1 MDKGHVI
8 DVLDHGYVK
17 FIDSMGSD
25 ESVIEAA
32 RMSTGRGFEG
42 WTIETCAK
50 CGLRRING
58 EEKTISCG
66 IGTREAHEYKVTGGD
81 ASLLDFLWRK
91 KHSTP
96 FEMVELALEIQAPIM
111 VFREWQRHRTQS
123 YNEFSARYSQMP
135 NLHYMPDAS
144 RLKKQSSNNKQGTGE
159 EEFPQEYIDMTL
171 EELEYEQKQTY
182 SHYEQMLSEGVAKE
196 IARLNTPV
204 SRYSKMRAKANLR
217 NWLGFLNLR
226 LRPNAQFE
234 IRVFAEPVADI
245 IRKVFPKSYELFEEY
260 DLYGVSFSRTEMAV
274 IRDVIKTI
282 EMSRREMMEPFITS
296 AKKHKLEGR
305 KLQEFIEKL
314 EKGGLEIL
322 S

>member
-42 WTIETCAK
+42 W
-50 CGLRRING
+50 
-58 EEKTISCG
+58 EK
-66 IGTREAHEYKVTGGD
+66 D

-260 DLYGVSFSRTEMAV
+260 DLYGVSFSRTEMAA

>member
-1 MDKGHVI
+1 MEKGHVI

-17 FIDSMGSD
+17 YVDSMGSD
-25 ESVIEAA
+25 ENVIEAA

-42 WTIETCAK
+42 W
-50 CGLRRING
+50 
-58 EEKTISCG
+58 EK
-66 IGTREAHEYKVTGGD
+66 D
-81 ASLLDFLWRK
+81 AGLLDFLWRK

-135 NLHYMPDAS
+135 NLHYLPDAS
-144 RLKKQSSNNKQGTGE
+144 RLKKQSSTNKQGTGD

-182 SHYEQMLSEGVAKE
+182 SHYEQMLTEGVAKE

-204 SRYSKMRAKANLR
+204 SRYSKMRAKANLK

-245 IRKVFPKSYELFEEY
+245 IRKLFPRSYDLFEEY
-260 DLYGVSFSRTEMAV
+260 DLYGVSFSRTEMAA
-274 IRDVIKTI
+274 IRDVIKTLQ
-282 EMSRREMMEPFITS
+282 MSQRDMMEPFVTS
-296 AKKHKLEGR
+296 AKKHNIDGR

>member
-42 WTIETCAK
+42 W
-50 CGLRRING
+50 
-58 EEKTISCG
+58 EK
-66 IGTREAHEYKVTGGD
+66 D

-159 EEFPQEYIDMTL
+159 EEFPQDYIDMTL

-260 DLYGVSFSRTEMAV
+260 DLYGVSFSRTEMAA

>member
-1 MDKGHVI
+1 MDKGHTI
-8 DVLDHGYVK
+8 QVLDHGYVK
-17 FIDSMGSD
+17 YIDSMGSD

-42 WTIETCAK
+42 W
-50 CGLRRING
+50 
-58 EEKTISCG
+58 EK
-66 IGTREAHEYKVTGGD
+66 D

-91 KHSTP
+91 KHATP
-96 FEMVELALEIQAPIM
+96 FEMGEICIEVQAPLL

-135 NLHYMPDAS
+135 NLHYMPDQS
-144 RLKKQSSNNKQGTGE
+144 RLKKQSGQNKQGTGE
-159 EEFPQEYIDMTL
+159 ESFPEDYVKVTL
-171 EELEYEQKQTY
+171 EELQYEQEQTY
-182 SHYEQMLSEGVAKE
+182 SHYEQMLTEGVSKE

-234 IRVFAEPVADI
+234 IRVFAEAVGTI
-245 IRKVFPKSYELFEEY
+245 VKSLFPRTYELFEEN
-260 DLYGVSFSRTEMAV
+260 DLYAVTFSRTEMAA
-274 IRDVIKTI
+274 IRDVLKSL
-282 EMSRREMMEPFITS
+282 EVSRRDLMEPFAVMGT
-296 AKKHKLEGR
+296 KHQLLGR
-305 KLQEFIEKL
+305 KLDEFINKME
-314 EKGGLEIL
+314 EGGKVML

>member
-1 MDKGHVI
+1 MEKGHVI

-17 FIDSMGSD
+17 YVDSMGTD
-25 ESVIEAA
+25 ENVIEAA

-42 WTIETCAK
+42 W
-50 CGLRRING
+50 
-58 EEKTISCG
+58 EK
-66 IGTREAHEYKVTGGD
+66 D
-81 ASLLDFLWRK
+81 AGLLDFLWRK

-135 NLHYMPDAS
+135 NLHYLPDPS
-144 RLKKQSSNNKQGTGE
+144 RLKKQSSNNKQGTGD

-182 SHYEQMLSEGVAKE
+182 SHYEQMLTEGVAKE

-204 SRYSKMRAKANLR
+204 SRYSKMRAKANLK

-245 IRKVFPKSYELFEEY
+245 IRKLFPRSYDLFEEY
-260 DLYGVSFSRTEMAV
+260 DLYGVSFSRTEMAA

-282 EMSRREMMEPFITS
+282 QMSQRDMMGPFVTS
-296 AKKHKLEGR
+296 AKKHNIDGR